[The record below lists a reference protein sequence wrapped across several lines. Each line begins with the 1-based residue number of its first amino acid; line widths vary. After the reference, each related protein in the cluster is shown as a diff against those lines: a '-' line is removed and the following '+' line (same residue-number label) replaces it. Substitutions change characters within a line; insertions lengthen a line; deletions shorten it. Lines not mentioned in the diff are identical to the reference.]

1 MAYTSDL
8 PLSALSGEEKL
19 FLERIRDLVT
29 LCDQRGIPRF
39 SAFLDERQPADRTF
53 RRLPSRGDL
62 WILGRLP

>member
-39 SAFLDERQPADRTF
+39 SAFLDERQ
-53 RRLPSRGDL
+53 
-62 WILGRLP
+62 